1 MTEDE
6 FLKRWS
12 EERPMYEAWGRFVV
26 ASLIDELRPLVAPV
40 STDVFIRIP
49 VAPRL
54 KSDGSFVT
62 KAFYRTEKHYTDPFD
77 QITDKVGVRFVVLL
91 ASQIQTVCR
100 AVEAG
105 RAWEYSKDKD
115 FEEEIAKTP
124 YEFRYQSV
132 HYIVRSRGDQKLDGQ
147 NITAGTPCEVQIRT
161 LLQHAHSEL
170 THDTIYKPSVKG
182 TPAML
187 RAAAKS
193 MALIESTNDYFEELV
208 KEINAE
214 VAANR
219 QLSDELADTYRA
231 TVGKSADPT
240 RAEGLLNDAFA
251 TFTGEKPLDRLT
263 AFLTEKP
270 YIPNKIAARSA
281 YKHLFRQP
289 SILLAYLAVSTDPI
303 AAVRAW
309 PLTLD
314 EIKPIFSDLGVALPQ
329 G

>member
-1 MTEDE
+1 MARPRCGRA
-6 FLKRWS
+6 FLFARAAA
-12 EERPMYEAWGRFVV
+12 RN
-26 ASLIDELRPLVAPV
+26 LRQA
-40 STDVFIRIP
+40 F
-49 VAPRL
+49 
-54 KSDGSFVT
+54 GSG
-62 KAFYRTEKHYTDPFD
+62 TDP
-77 QITDKVGVRFVVLL
+77 VREPTGLLELCVVTGSGLGNIIHHIDV
-91 ASQIQTVCR
+91 A
-100 AVEAG
+100 
-105 RAWEYSKDKD
+105 
-115 FEEEIAKTP
+115 IAKTP

-219 QLSDELADTYRA
+219 QLSDELADIYRA

-251 TFTGEKPLDRLT
+251 TFAGEKPLNRLT

-289 SILLAYLAVSTDPI
+289 SILLAYLAASTDPI

-314 EIKPIFSDLGVALPQ
+314 EIKPIFSDLGAALPQ